1 MLASATVAESRSARR
16 RGLLGERDP
25 QFALVLPRCRWVHT
39 LGMKCALDVA
49 YLDCDS
55 RVMKMQRLAPMR
67 LPLPVPAAR
76 TVVEAKAG
84 SFERWGL
91 HVATRWKCAAHDDR
105 RRGARMTGCLVLVAT
120 PIGNLSD
127 ITRAPSTHCAK
138 RT

>member
-1 MLASATVAESRSARR
+1 MTSARPRHTDTAWLVAQGRVLASATVAESRSARR

-55 RVMKMQRLAPMR
+55 RVMKTQRLVPMR
-67 LPLPVPAAR
+67 LPLPVPAAH

-91 HVATRWKCAAHDDR
+91 HVGDSVEVR
-105 RRGARMTGCLVLVAT
+105 RA
-120 PIGNLSD
+120 
-127 ITRAPSTHCAK
+127 
-138 RT
+138 